1 MKGHPPLLSFHS
13 AFHLLHSPFPFIS
26 MRIQALRADRP
37 PAKEAVRVAAPP
49 YDTLNTAEARAL
61 AKDNALSFLHVSRS
75 EIDLPDGTDPYSDA
89 VYEGAKNYFD
99 KLRKEEHLIRD
110 SEPAVYIYEQ
120 HWKNHVQRGF
130 VVLCHVDDYEKNV
143 IKKHEKTR
151 EAKEND
157 RLRHNRT
164 INAQPGLVF
173 LAFRDDAATDDLLSD
188 LGAGAPLYD
197 FTDEN
202 AMRHVAWRV
211 TGAKA
216 GDVVEA
222 FAKVP
227 AAYIADGHHRAASAW
242 RAAKAF
248 RAENPRHT
256 GKETYNWF
264 PACIFPASSLRILPY
279 NRVVKDL
286 KGLDAEDFIAQL
298 GTVCHLTPGALPAPE
313 KPGQVSLYINKKW
326 YGLKFDIPPGA
337 GPIARLDVSILQD
350 RVLAPMLGIEDPRTD
365 GRIDFVG
372 GIRGTK
378 ELEKLVDSGAFAAA
392 FSMHPTT
399 LEQLME
405 IADAGQ
411 IMPPKSTWF
420 EPKLRSGLF
429 VYCY

>member
-1 MKGHPPLLSFHS
+1 MNPAYTSIFSFGLPPSTFNL
-13 AFHLLHSPFPFIS
+13 PTPP

-37 PAKEAVRVAAPP
+37 PPNEAVRVTSPP
-49 YDTLNTAEARAL
+49 YDTLNTAEARKL
-61 AKDNALSFLHVSRS
+61 AQDNPLSFLHVSRS
-75 EIDLPDGTDPYSDA
+75 EIDLPDGIDPYSDA
-89 VYEGAKNYFD
+89 VYAGAKNYFD

-120 HWKNHVQRGF
+120 HWQNRIQRGF

-164 INAQPGLVF
+164 LGAQPGLVF
-173 LAFRDDAATDDLLSD
+173 LTFRDDAATADLLSD
-188 LGAGAPLYD
+188 LGTGKPLYD
-197 FTDEN
+197 FVDEN
-202 AMRHVAWRV
+202 KVRHVAWRV
-211 TGAKA
+211 TGARA

-227 AAYIADGHHRAASAW
+227 SAYIADGHHRAASAF
-242 RAAKAF
+242 RAAKGF
-248 RAENPRHT
+248 REANPRHT
-256 GKETYNWF
+256 GNETYNWF

-286 KGLDAEDFIAQL
+286 KGLLPEEFIAKL
-298 GTVCHLTPGALPAPE
+298 GTICSLTPSAIPAPDQ
-313 KPGQVSLYINKKW
+313 PGNISLYLNKKW
-326 YGLKFDIPPGA
+326 YGLKFEIPPEA

-350 RVLAPMLGIEDPRTD
+350 RVLAPILGIDDPRLD
-365 GRIDFVG
+365 NRIDFVG

-378 ELEKLVDSGAFAAA
+378 ELEKLVDSGAFAVA

-405 IADAGQ
+405 ISDTGQ

-429 VYCY
+429 VYSY

>member
-1 MKGHPPLLSFHS
+1 
-13 AFHLLHSPFPFIS
+13 

-37 PAKEAVRVAAPP
+37 PPKEAVRVTAPP

-61 AKDNALSFLHVSRS
+61 AKDNPLSFLHVSRS

-89 VYEGAKNYFD
+89 VYEGAKKYFD

-120 HWKNHVQRGF
+120 HWQNRIQRGF

-164 INAQPGLVF
+164 LGAQPGLVF
-173 LAFRDDAATDDLLSD
+173 LTFRDDATTDELLSD
-188 LGAGAPLYD
+188 LGGGPALYD
-197 FTDEN
+197 FIDEN
-202 AMRHVAWRV
+202 KVRHVAWRV

-216 GDVVEA
+216 GDVVAA

-227 AAYIADGHHRAASAW
+227 SAYIADGHHRAASAW
-242 RAAKAF
+242 RAAKAM

-264 PACIFPASSLRILPY
+264 PACVFPASSLKILPY

-286 KGLDAEDFIAQL
+286 KGMLPEDFL
-298 GTVCHLTPGALPAPE
+298 GKLGEICHVSPSAIPAPDA
-313 KPGQVSLYINKKW
+313 PGNISLYLNKKW
-326 YGLKFDIPPGA
+326 YGLKFEVPLTY

-350 RVLAPMLGIEDPRTD
+350 RVLAPMLGILDPRTD
-365 GRIDFVG
+365 NRVDFVG

-405 IADAGQ
+405 ISDAGQ

-429 VYCY
+429 VYSY

>member
-1 MKGHPPLLSFHS
+1 
-13 AFHLLHSPFPFIS
+13 
-26 MRIQALRADRP
+26 MRILALRADRP
-37 PAKEAVRVAAPP
+37 PPKEAARVTAPP
-49 YDTLNTAEARAL
+49 YDTLSTAEARAL
-61 AKDNALSFLHVSRS
+61 AQDNPLSFLHVSRS
-75 EIDLPDGTDPYSDA
+75 EIDLPDGTDPYCDA
-89 VYEGAKNYFD
+89 VYAGAKKYFD

-120 HWKNHVQRGF
+120 QWNGHTQRGF

-164 INAQPGLVF
+164 LHAQPGLVF
-173 LAFRDDAATDDLLSD
+173 LAFRDDATTDDLLSD
-188 LGAGAPLYD
+188 LGEGKPLYD

-202 AMRHVAWRV
+202 KVRHLAWRQ
-211 TGAKA
+211 TGAAA
-216 GDVVEA
+216 GDVIQA

-242 RAAKAF
+242 RAAKAM

-256 GKETYNWF
+256 GNETYNWF
-264 PACIFPASSLRILPY
+264 PACIFPASSLNILPY
-279 NRVVKDL
+279 NRVVKEL
-286 KGLDAEDFIAQL
+286 KGLNPEDFITKL
-298 GTVCHLTPGALPAPE
+298 GKVCHLTPGALPAPE
-313 KPGQVSLYINKKW
+313 QAGHVSLYIRKKW
-326 YGLKFDIPPGA
+326 YDLKFDIPPQA
-337 GPIARLDVSILQD
+337 GPIARLDVSILQE
-350 RVLAPMLGIEDPRTD
+350 RVLAPLLGIEDPRID
-365 GRIDFVG
+365 NRIDFVG
-372 GIRGTK
+372 GVRGTK

-392 FSMHPTT
+392 FSLHPVKI
-399 LEQLME
+399 EQLME

-429 VYCY
+429 VFSY